1 MSSCVIKRNKEGK
14 ITRVLTPSGE
24 VSTLFDKIA
33 GIAAVSDLDKAAEA
47 YMTAYNDK
55 FRSKFGDWVSN
66 AKIEGLRSSLRFRT
80 SSQLFEEYPTWLSG
94 QTTSTGQHSTQIT
107 STVNTYKK
115 IGDFIS
121 NEGLEGKSVLD
132 ASSGLGVGTQALRD
146 MGMDVDDVEPYPS
159 SKRIPPTYSRYEDI
173 DKKYDYIISNAVLNV
188 IPDDWRSDVLKSMA
202 DKLKVGGKL
211 FINVRDAK
219 GVSAQKQKIELD
231 DPSEILVTDSKGN
244 IRAYQ
249 KGFTRSSLKEYVERE
264 LGGMFEVETANPGNS
279 GMASGM
285 TAVVVTRKRPGDLR
299 FRGVSEVKAGMSE
312 KVSGLAKL
320 GTTVNIVSID
330 DIRSE
335 VSDHDYA
342 DMMSKSKGWYDTDT
356 DTITIVADNIEDEQ
370 DLERTILHEV
380 VAHKGLRDLLG
391 NRFDD
396 TMRKIFDSM
405 DEADQ
410 RSYLDRYGDQVI
422 AAEEFMATLAESN
435 PNSSLWDKIISFV
448 RDALRSM
455 GIDIKMNDTDMRTL
469 LTRSRDRL
477 SEVDKELSKPM
488 NQINNL
494 LAYDSGEPRLF
505 FRSDDGKIHESY
517 ANAIKGSSGGRVEAG
532 FLAGSVEESDV
543 PSGTA
548 DISFGSSSITLN
560 NSESFIPILGISS
573 DSNISTRGGFVN
585 YLIKKGLLS
594 GERTRLGDRYYLT
607 GAGNSD
613 GLKIYNAMD
622 ALSRLR
628 NRFGS
633 QSSEMNVL
641 GSIGFDT
648 EVSND
653 LDLIT
658 TSGEKVT
665 VSRSEIKGMLRQGK
679 FEELN
684 DKYDGFMELALSLM
698 MEDNALYGSN
708 VRGVIENEKAEDLQN
723 RTDITNILSTLGIR
737 VMGMSEY
744 MDKYKMRNGV
754 EPSARA
760 LSDMANGVIALAEGA
775 TVEDL
780 NEEVAHFLIDTYR
793 NQQEIDEVLDSV
805 VGTPLWNQFAGR
817 YYEVYG
823 KEYQGEELDRMVKR
837 EILGKTL
844 AQRFVPGM
852 EQAVED
858 LASSEDAQLSLFGRI
873 IRAIRNFFSTQRS
886 DLNKVL
892 DRIKESALADDPSA
906 FDVLLLKDS
915 DHLMYSLSDVD
926 VANKL
931 IKNGR
936 SLERLYTRLQ
946 RMRSSQSQRIGESI
960 SLLRDIGEKVRQVG
974 GELNKNNNLLSTKS
988 VIATAKAEVEY
999 LVTVASSL
1007 RKSGKGLDYE
1017 TIQVIDNVYGEIV
1030 PLIRNLRGFVN
1041 NQAADYY
1048 GSNKVGMVEDMD
1060 DILRMAETSMS
1071 DINALRS
1078 DRNEDWLDGQL
1089 RMFNIPERYWN
1100 GIKKLINNIHK
1111 DINVM
1116 SRFFGTLEHSG
1127 NAILGML
1134 GQRLAKAHNEA
1145 HTEGISN
1152 INKMTR
1158 MMKERGWGIKDNEDL
1173 IQKINGKNSDYLD
1186 SSRDF
1191 AKYDLLYRTEQA
1203 KAIIDIYDLKNV
1215 MGKTE
1220 KQLIDLLLS
1229 DRGLKV
1235 KTRDDIV
1242 GYDGDKPITKEVYHV
1257 FKPTI
1262 QNFDISDMTFED
1274 QQRYLDA
1281 INRWLDENRE
1291 KPMVQAYYDKIEKVN
1306 KKVEERLG
1314 RRVSQATSD
1323 FMTRIRRSRYVA
1335 MDKFVRNG
1343 KVDWKA
1349 FQSDPIAWRSYL
1361 DILRDRAIA
1370 KSEWYSDGTP
1380 KEEGSEALMMSEEIK
1395 AWDEAWAEEFGN
1407 TNEGR
1412 KASAEFKEI
1421 LRGIERSEGGKAAFE
1436 FLLAG
1441 GHLGFS
1447 KDMWGSEEGDYY
1459 ENLVDKITEQSVSS
1473 SRIEKAEEAMA
1484 TINEINDQL
1493 RPLLIQYRDSTR
1505 YGEYDF
1511 DRLRGSASLRKI
1523 NELYDRLAEAKSVI
1537 NAAASAE
1544 AIEMDM
1550 PDTVESGVTD
1560 SYRNALRDAMAYD
1573 KGMDEIKFAKEHM
1586 SARSRSQVDRMA
1598 AKLSRK
1604 KPSWTTVEVSF
1615 LRRKYGPDFN
1625 NKLANDIA
1633 MGKTDKIL
1641 VEYARTRLYP
1651 YMRKYSP
1658 KGYSDFIRK
1667 INNGIYKVSE
1677 FFDAI
1682 ENGISEKESVSRFGF
1697 DINMIDLT
1705 INNQWLDEAD
1715 AESSF
1720 RNPNY
1725 NPDLGYGYHTPRF
1738 DKYKNEAFF
1747 KKYGI
1752 TNEGEEATIN
1762 KDKWEMRKEL
1772 LNISRKAMED
1782 YDERFRNIYQIP
1794 QISKGGV
1801 ERMVQAGVDPKA
1813 AIGNAVRDIVGERV
1827 DDPIH
1832 GQGQDLGG
1840 IDEND
1845 NKYRMIP
1852 KYYLSKL
1859 ENANDVS
1866 HDFAYSY
1873 SMLSLQATAYKYKRA
1888 ALDDVMGYRNMM
1900 LETQYDGGK
1909 NPEATHAYRM
1919 FQDWV
1924 NASIYDVRINNKR
1937 AEWNIGNYKVDLN
1950 KLALMFTKFVS
1961 KSNLGF
1967 SPFVAATGALTG
1979 QANFLLE
1986 GMVGQY
1992 ISKDSMKYAYG
2003 EARKQLS
2010 TYVSEIGDINR
2021 TNKLY
2026 VVGEAL
2032 GVFNVRNRVRS
2043 AAYNKIW
2050 RTLFR
2055 DLPFKMMEVLNSP
2068 LDPQVIISVMDDT
2081 RLYEGQFWSYSNF
2094 KEMMMKDR
2102 NMSANEAKRDWE
2114 RLRDYSMWNMVD
2126 VKDGK
2131 IVAKNEANKDI
2142 IDRYIPTLSSR
2153 VRSMVQIC
2161 DGALNEQNRV
2171 GASRNAILN
2180 MVLPHRGWFILAVQR
2195 AYKKAGFNFQTNQF
2209 EEGYMRTLWRFAG
2222 DIYNMMSEGRM
2233 REIHDVL
2240 KEYHSLNPYEQ
2251 TNIKR
2256 SLVNMAV
2263 FATMIAIGRALM
2275 GYREDNEDSWFG
2287 QFITYIGFR
2296 TINEIAS
2303 QTSPFMELNAI
2314 DMLQDPLVTAR
2325 KLGDLTDPRNW
2336 DPFATVQTG
2345 VYKGESKLWRQLMK
2359 FSFGKQWYNIK
2370 TARDIKQ
2377 TSDYWLMTNGMTM
2390 GFFLGGRDKDESGE
2404 DANWYFDRGR

>member
-66 AKIEGLRSSLRFRT
+66 AKREGLRSSLRFRT

-299 FRGVSEVKAGMSE
+299 FRDVSEVKAGMSE

-455 GIDIKMNDTDMRTL
+455 GLDIKMNDTDMRTL

-505 FRSDDGKIHESY
+505 FRSDDGKIHDSY
-517 ANAIKGSSGGRVEAG
+517 ANVIKGSSGGRIEAG

-560 NSESFIPILGISS
+560 NSESFIPVLGISS
-573 DSNISTRGGFVN
+573 GSNISTRGGFVN

-594 GERTRLGDRYYLT
+594 GERIRLGDRYYLT

-633 QSSEMNVL
+633 MSSEMNVL

-648 EVSND
+648 EVNND

-684 DKYDGFMELALSLM
+684 NKYDGFMELALSLM

-805 VGTPLWNQFAGR
+805 VDTPLWNQFAGR

-1089 RMFNIPERYWN
+1089 RMFNIPERYWD
-1100 GIKKLINNIHK
+1100 GIKKLVNNIHK

-1145 HTEGISN
+1145 HIEGISN

-1262 QNFDISDMTFED
+1262 QNFDISNMTFED

-1395 AWDEAWAEEFGN
+1395 AWDEAWSEEFGN

-1473 SRIEKAEEAMA
+1473 SRIEKVEEAMA

-1560 SYRNALRDAMAYD
+1560 SYRNALRDAMVYD
-1573 KGMDEIKFAKEHM
+1573 KGMDEIKFAKGHM

-1604 KPSWTTVEVSF
+1604 NPSWTTVEVSF

-1633 MGKTDKIL
+1633 MGKADKIL

-1651 YMRKYSP
+1651 YMRRYSP
-1658 KGYSDFIRK
+1658 KGYSGFVRK
-1667 INNGIYKVSE
+1667 INNGTYKVSE

-1682 ENGISEKESVSRFGF
+1682 ENGISKEESVSRFGF
-1697 DINMIDLT
+1697 DINMIDLS
-1705 INNQWLDEAD
+1705 INNQWLEEAD

-1859 ENANDVS
+1859 ENADDVS

-1873 SMLSLQATAYKYKRA
+1873 SMLSLQATSYKYKRA

-2003 EARKQLS
+2003 EAQKQLS

-2303 QTSPFMELNAI
+2303 QASPFMELNAI

>member
-33 GIAAVSDLDKAAEA
+33 GIAVVSDLDKAAEA

-66 AKIEGLRSSLRFRT
+66 AKREGLRSSLRFRT

-299 FRGVSEVKAGMSE
+299 FRDVSEVKAGMSE

-455 GIDIKMNDTDMRTL
+455 GLDIKMNDTDMRTL

-505 FRSDDGKIHESY
+505 FRSDDGKIHDSY
-517 ANAIKGSSGGRVEAG
+517 ANVIKGSSGGRIEAG

-560 NSESFIPILGISS
+560 NSESFIPVLGISS
-573 DSNISTRGGFVN
+573 GSNISTRGGFVN

-594 GERTRLGDRYYLT
+594 GERIRLGDRYYLT

-633 QSSEMNVL
+633 MSSEMNVL

-648 EVSND
+648 EVNND

-684 DKYDGFMELALSLM
+684 NKYDGFMELALSLM

-805 VGTPLWNQFAGR
+805 VDTPLWNQFAGR

-1078 DRNEDWLDGQL
+1078 DRNEDWLNGQL

-1145 HTEGISN
+1145 HIEGISN

-1191 AKYDLLYRTEQA
+1191 AKYDFLYRTEQA

-1215 MGKTE
+1215 TGKTE

-1242 GYDGDKPITKEVYHV
+1242 GYDGDKPITKEVYHI

-1335 MDKFVRNG
+1335 MGKFVRNG

-1473 SRIEKAEEAMA
+1473 SRIEKVEEAMA

-1604 KPSWTTVEVSF
+1604 NPSWTTVEVSF

-1633 MGKTDKIL
+1633 MGKADKIL

-1667 INNGIYKVSE
+1667 INNGTYKVSE

-1801 ERMVQAGVDPKA
+1801 ERMVQAGIDPKA

-1832 GQGQDLGG
+1832 GQGQGLGG

-1852 KYYLSKL
+1852 KYYLNKL
-1859 ENANDVS
+1859 ENADDVS

-1873 SMLSLQATAYKYKRA
+1873 SMLSLQATSYKYKRA

-1937 AEWNIGNYKVDLN
+1937 IEWNVGSYKVDLN

-2003 EARKQLS
+2003 EAQKQLS

-2314 DMLQDPLVTAR
+2314 DMLQDPLVTAW

-2377 TSDYWLMTNGMTM
+2377 TSDYWLMINGMTM
-2390 GFFLGGRDKDESGE
+2390 GFFLGGRNKDESGE

>member
-66 AKIEGLRSSLRFRT
+66 AKREGLRSSLRFRT

-299 FRGVSEVKAGMSE
+299 FRDVSEVKAGMSE

-455 GIDIKMNDTDMRTL
+455 GLDIKMNDTDMRTL

-505 FRSDDGKIHESY
+505 FRSDDGKIHDSY
-517 ANAIKGSSGGRVEAG
+517 ANVIKGSSGGRIEAG

-560 NSESFIPILGISS
+560 NSESFIPVLGISS
-573 DSNISTRGGFVN
+573 GSNISTRGGFVN

-594 GERTRLGDRYYLT
+594 GERIRLGDRYYLT

-633 QSSEMNVL
+633 MSSEMNVL

-648 EVSND
+648 EVNND

-684 DKYDGFMELALSLM
+684 NKYDGFMELALSLM

-805 VGTPLWNQFAGR
+805 VDTPLWNQFAGR

-1089 RMFNIPERYWN
+1089 RMFNIPERYWD
-1100 GIKKLINNIHK
+1100 GIKKLVNNIHK

-1145 HTEGISN
+1145 HIEGISN

-1262 QNFDISDMTFED
+1262 QNFDISNMTFED

-1473 SRIEKAEEAMA
+1473 SRIEKVEEAMA

-1560 SYRNALRDAMAYD
+1560 SYRNALRDAMVYD
-1573 KGMDEIKFAKEHM
+1573 KGMDEIKFAKGHM

-1604 KPSWTTVEVSF
+1604 NPSWTTVEVSF

-1633 MGKTDKIL
+1633 MGKADKIL

-1658 KGYSDFIRK
+1658 KGYSGFVRK
-1667 INNGIYKVSE
+1667 INNGTYKVSE
-1677 FFDAI
+1677 FFDAM
-1682 ENGISEKESVSRFGF
+1682 ENGISKEESVSRFGF
-1697 DINMIDLT
+1697 DINMIDLS
-1705 INNQWLDEAD
+1705 INNQWLEEAD

-1859 ENANDVS
+1859 ENADDVS

-1873 SMLSLQATAYKYKRA
+1873 SMLSLQATSYKYKRA

-2003 EARKQLS
+2003 EAQKQLS

-2303 QTSPFMELNAI
+2303 QASPFMELNAI

>member
-66 AKIEGLRSSLRFRT
+66 AKREGLRSSLRFRT

-299 FRGVSEVKAGMSE
+299 FRDVSEVKAGMSE

-455 GIDIKMNDTDMRTL
+455 GLDIKMNDTDMRTL

-505 FRSDDGKIHESY
+505 FRSDDGKIHDSY
-517 ANAIKGSSGGRVEAG
+517 ANVIKGSSGGRIEAG

-560 NSESFIPILGISS
+560 NSESFIPVLGISS
-573 DSNISTRGGFVN
+573 GSNISTRGGFVN

-594 GERTRLGDRYYLT
+594 GERIRLGDRYYLT

-633 QSSEMNVL
+633 MSSEMNVL

-648 EVSND
+648 EVNND

-684 DKYDGFMELALSLM
+684 NKYDGFMELALSLM

-805 VGTPLWNQFAGR
+805 VDTPLWNQFAGR

-1089 RMFNIPERYWN
+1089 RMFNIPERYWD
-1100 GIKKLINNIHK
+1100 GIKKLVNNIHK

-1145 HTEGISN
+1145 HIEGISN

-1262 QNFDISDMTFED
+1262 QNFDISNMTFED

-1395 AWDEAWAEEFGN
+1395 AWDEAWSEEFGN

-1473 SRIEKAEEAMA
+1473 SRIEKVEEAMA

-1560 SYRNALRDAMAYD
+1560 SYRNALRDAMVYD
-1573 KGMDEIKFAKEHM
+1573 KGMDEIKFAKGHM

-1604 KPSWTTVEVSF
+1604 NPSWTTVEVSF

-1633 MGKTDKIL
+1633 MGKADKIL

-1651 YMRKYSP
+1651 YMRRYSP
-1658 KGYSDFIRK
+1658 KGYSGFVRK
-1667 INNGIYKVSE
+1667 INNGTYKVSE

-1682 ENGISEKESVSRFGF
+1682 ENGISKEESVSRFGF
-1697 DINMIDLT
+1697 DINMIDLS
-1705 INNQWLDEAD
+1705 INNQWLEEAD

-1813 AIGNAVRDIVGERV
+1813 AIGNAVRDIVDERV

-1859 ENANDVS
+1859 ENADDVS

-1873 SMLSLQATAYKYKRA
+1873 SMLSLQATSYKYKRA

-2003 EARKQLS
+2003 EAQKQLS

-2256 SLVNMAV
+2256 SLVNRAV

-2377 TSDYWLMTNGMTM
+2377 TSNYWLMTNGMTM
-2390 GFFLGGRDKDESGE
+2390 GFFLGGRNKDESGG
-2404 DANWYFDRGR
+2404 GR

>member
-66 AKIEGLRSSLRFRT
+66 AKREGLRSSLRFRT

-299 FRGVSEVKAGMSE
+299 FRDVSEVKAGMSE

-455 GIDIKMNDTDMRTL
+455 GLDIKMNDTDMRTL

-505 FRSDDGKIHESY
+505 FRSDDGKIHDSY
-517 ANAIKGSSGGRVEAG
+517 ANVIKGSSGGRIEAG

-560 NSESFIPILGISS
+560 NSESFIPVLGISS
-573 DSNISTRGGFVN
+573 GSNISTRGGFVN

-594 GERTRLGDRYYLT
+594 GERIRLGDRYYLT

-633 QSSEMNVL
+633 MSSEMNVL

-648 EVSND
+648 EVNND

-684 DKYDGFMELALSLM
+684 NKYDGFMELALSLM

-805 VGTPLWNQFAGR
+805 VDTPLWNQFAGR

-1007 RKSGKGLDYE
+1007 RKSDKGLDYE

-1048 GSNKVGMVEDMD
+1048 GNNKVGMVEDMD

-1100 GIKKLINNIHK
+1100 GIKKLIDNIHK

-1134 GQRLAKAHNEA
+1134 GQRLAKAYNDA
-1145 HTEGISN
+1145 HVEGVAN
-1152 INKMTR
+1152 INKMTK

-1242 GYDGDKPITKEVYHV
+1242 GYDGDKPITKEIYHV

-1473 SRIEKAEEAMA
+1473 SRIE
-1484 TINEINDQL
+1484 
-1493 RPLLIQYRDSTR
+1493 
-1505 YGEYDF
+1505 G
-1511 DRLRGSASLRKI
+1511 RGG
-1523 NELYDRLAEAKSVI
+1523 D
-1537 NAAASAE
+1537 
-1544 AIEMDM
+1544 
-1550 PDTVESGVTD
+1550 G
-1560 SYRNALRDAMAYD
+1560 
-1573 KGMDEIKFAKEHM
+1573 
-1586 SARSRSQVDRMA
+1586 
-1598 AKLSRK
+1598 
-1604 KPSWTTVEVSF
+1604 
-1615 LRRKYGPDFN
+1615 
-1625 NKLANDIA
+1625 
-1633 MGKTDKIL
+1633 
-1641 VEYARTRLYP
+1641 
-1651 YMRKYSP
+1651 
-1658 KGYSDFIRK
+1658 
-1667 INNGIYKVSE
+1667 
-1677 FFDAI
+1677 
-1682 ENGISEKESVSRFGF
+1682 
-1697 DINMIDLT
+1697 
-1705 INNQWLDEAD
+1705 
-1715 AESSF
+1715 
-1720 RNPNY
+1720 
-1725 NPDLGYGYHTPRF
+1725 
-1738 DKYKNEAFF
+1738 
-1747 KKYGI
+1747 
-1752 TNEGEEATIN
+1752 
-1762 KDKWEMRKEL
+1762 
-1772 LNISRKAMED
+1772 
-1782 YDERFRNIYQIP
+1782 
-1794 QISKGGV
+1794 
-1801 ERMVQAGVDPKA
+1801 
-1813 AIGNAVRDIVGERV
+1813 
-1827 DDPIH
+1827 
-1832 GQGQDLGG
+1832 
-1840 IDEND
+1840 D
-1845 NKYRMIP
+1845 NK
-1852 KYYLSKL
+1852 
-1859 ENANDVS
+1859 
-1866 HDFAYSY
+1866 
-1873 SMLSLQATAYKYKRA
+1873 
-1888 ALDDVMGYRNMM
+1888 
-1900 LETQYDGGK
+1900 
-1909 NPEATHAYRM
+1909 
-1919 FQDWV
+1919 
-1924 NASIYDVRINNKR
+1924 
-1937 AEWNIGNYKVDLN
+1937 
-1950 KLALMFTKFVS
+1950 
-1961 KSNLGF
+1961 
-1967 SPFVAATGALTG
+1967 
-1979 QANFLLE
+1979 
-1986 GMVGQY
+1986 
-1992 ISKDSMKYAYG
+1992 
-2003 EARKQLS
+2003 
-2010 TYVSEIGDINR
+2010 
-2021 TNKLY
+2021 
-2026 VVGEAL
+2026 
-2032 GVFNVRNRVRS
+2032 
-2043 AAYNKIW
+2043 
-2050 RTLFR
+2050 R
-2055 DLPFKMMEVLNSP
+2055 D
-2068 LDPQVIISVMDDT
+2068 Q
-2081 RLYEGQFWSYSNF
+2081 
-2094 KEMMMKDR
+2094 
-2102 NMSANEAKRDWE
+2102 
-2114 RLRDYSMWNMVD
+2114 
-2126 VKDGK
+2126 
-2131 IVAKNEANKDI
+2131 
-2142 IDRYIPTLSSR
+2142 
-2153 VRSMVQIC
+2153 
-2161 DGALNEQNRV
+2161 
-2171 GASRNAILN
+2171 
-2180 MVLPHRGWFILAVQR
+2180 
-2195 AYKKAGFNFQTNQF
+2195 
-2209 EEGYMRTLWRFAG
+2209 
-2222 DIYNMMSEGRM
+2222 
-2233 REIHDVL
+2233 
-2240 KEYHSLNPYEQ
+2240 
-2251 TNIKR
+2251 
-2256 SLVNMAV
+2256 
-2263 FATMIAIGRALM
+2263 
-2275 GYREDNEDSWFG
+2275 
-2287 QFITYIGFR
+2287 
-2296 TINEIAS
+2296 
-2303 QTSPFMELNAI
+2303 
-2314 DMLQDPLVTAR
+2314 
-2325 KLGDLTDPRNW
+2325 
-2336 DPFATVQTG
+2336 
-2345 VYKGESKLWRQLMK
+2345 
-2359 FSFGKQWYNIK
+2359 
-2370 TARDIKQ
+2370 
-2377 TSDYWLMTNGMTM
+2377 
-2390 GFFLGGRDKDESGE
+2390 
-2404 DANWYFDRGR
+2404 

>member
-1 MSSCVIKRNKEGK
+1 MSSCVIKRNSKGK

-47 YMTAYNDK
+47 YMATYNDK
-55 FRSKFGDWVSN
+55 FRSRFGDWVSN
-66 AKIEGLRSSLRFRT
+66 AKKEGLRSSLRFRT

-299 FRGVSEVKAGMSE
+299 FRDVSEVKAGMSE

-455 GIDIKMNDTDMRTL
+455 GLDIKMNDTDMRTL

-505 FRSDDGKIHESY
+505 FRSDDGKIHDSY
-517 ANAIKGSSGGRVEAG
+517 ANVIKGSSGGRIEAG
-532 FLAGSVEESDV
+532 FLAGSVEESYV

-560 NSESFIPILGISS
+560 NSDSFIPVLGISS
-573 DSNISTRGGFVN
+573 NSDISTRGGFVN

-594 GERTRLGDRYYLT
+594 GERIRLGDRYYLT

-633 QSSEMNVL
+633 MSSEMNVL

-648 EVSND
+648 EVNND

-684 DKYDGFMELALSLM
+684 NKYDGFMELALSLM

-744 MDKYKMRNGV
+744 MDKYKIRNGV
-754 EPSARA
+754 DPSARA

-780 NEEVAHFLIDTYR
+780 NEEVAHFLVDTYR

-805 VGTPLWNQFAGR
+805 VGTSLWNQFAGR

-858 LASSEDAQLSLFGRI
+858 LASSEDAQLSLFGRMV
-873 IRAIRNFFSTQRS
+873 RAIRNFFSSQRS

-906 FDVLLLKDS
+906 FDVLLLKDNG
-915 DHLMYSLSDVD
+915 HLMYSLSDVD

-931 IKNGR
+931 IRNGR
-936 SLERLYTRLQ
+936 SLERLYARLQ

-960 SLLRDIGEKVRQVG
+960 TLLRDIGEKVRQVG

-1007 RKSGKGLDYE
+1007 RKSDKGLDYE

-1048 GSNKVGMVEDMD
+1048 SNDKVGMVEDMD

-1089 RMFNIPERYWN
+1089 RMFNIPERFWD

-1116 SRFFGTLEHSG
+1116 SRVFGTLEHSG

-1134 GQRLAKAHNEA
+1134 GQRLVKAYSDA
-1145 HTEGISN
+1145 HVEGVAN
-1152 INKMTR
+1152 INKMTK

-1229 DRGLKV
+1229 NRGLKV

-1242 GYDGDKPITKEVYHV
+1242 GYDGDKPITKAVYHV

-1274 QQRYLDA
+1274 QQRYLDT

-1473 SRIEKAEEAMA
+1473 SRIEKVEEAMA

-1511 DRLRGSASLRKI
+1511 DRLRGSSSLRKI

-1544 AIEMDM
+1544 DIEMNM

-1573 KGMDEIKFAKEHM
+1573 KGMDELKFAKEHM

-1598 AKLSRK
+1598 AKLSQK
-1604 KPSWTTVEVSF
+1604 NPSWTSMETTF
-1615 LRRKYGPDFN
+1615 LRKKYGPDFSD
-1625 NKLANDIA
+1625 KLANDIA
-1633 MGKTDKIL
+1633 MGKANSIL
-1641 VEYARTRLYP
+1641 IEYARTRLYP

-1658 KGYSDFIRK
+1658 KGYSDFVRK
-1667 INNGIYKVSE
+1667 INNGTYKVSD
-1677 FFDAI
+1677 FFDAM
-1682 ENGISEKESVSRFGF
+1682 ESGISKEESVSRFGF
-1697 DINMIDLT
+1697 DINMIDLS

-1715 AESSF
+1715 FESSF

-1752 TNEGEEATIN
+1752 TKEGEEATIN

-1840 IDEND
+1840 LDEND

-1859 ENANDVS
+1859 ENADDVS

-1873 SMLSLQATAYKYKRA
+1873 SMLSLQAASYKYKRA

-1937 AEWNIGNYKVDLN
+1937 TEWNIGNYKVDPN

-2003 EARKQLS
+2003 EAQKQLS

-2102 NMSANEAKRDWE
+2102 NMSANEAKRNWE
-2114 RLRDYSMWNMVD
+2114 RLRDYSIWNLVN

-2180 MVLPHRGWFILAVQR
+2180 MVLPHRGWFILAIQR

-2209 EEGYMRTLWRFAG
+2209 EEGHMRTLWRFAG

-2233 REIHDVL
+2233 KEIHDVL

-2256 SLVNMAV
+2256 SLINMAV

-2345 VYKGESKLWRQLMK
+2345 VYKGESKLWRLLMK
-2359 FSFGKQWYNIK
+2359 LSFGKQWYNIK
-2370 TARDIKQ
+2370 TARDIEQ

-2404 DANWYFDRGR
+2404 DANWDFDRGR

>member
-66 AKIEGLRSSLRFRT
+66 AKREGLRSSLRFRT

-299 FRGVSEVKAGMSE
+299 FRDVSEVKAGMSE

-455 GIDIKMNDTDMRTL
+455 GLDIKMNDTDMRTL

-505 FRSDDGKIHESY
+505 FRSDDGKIHDSY
-517 ANAIKGSSGGRVEAG
+517 ANAIKGSSGGRIEAG

-560 NSESFIPILGISS
+560 NSDSFIPVLGISS

-594 GERTRLGDRYYLT
+594 GERIRLGDRYYLT

-684 DKYDGFMELALSLM
+684 NKYDGFMELALSLM

-1007 RKSGKGLDYE
+1007 RKSDKGLDYE

-1048 GSNKVGMVEDMD
+1048 GNNKVGMVEDMD

-1089 RMFNIPERYWN
+1089 RMFNIHERYWD
-1100 GIKKLINNIHK
+1100 GIKKLINDIHK

-1134 GQRLAKAHNEA
+1134 GQRLAKAYNDA
-1145 HTEGISN
+1145 HVEGVAN
-1152 INKMTR
+1152 INKMTK

-1203 KAIIDIYDLKNV
+1203 KAIIDIYDLKKV
-1215 MGKTE
+1215 TGKTE
-1220 KQLIDLLLS
+1220 KQLIDTLLS
-1229 DRGLKV
+1229 DKGLKV

-1242 GYDGDKPITKEVYHV
+1242 GYDGDKPITKEVNHI
-1257 FKPTI
+1257 FKPSI
-1262 QNFDISDMTFED
+1262 QNFDISAMTFED

-1291 KPMVQAYYDKIEKVN
+1291 KPMVQAYYDKIENVN

-1323 FMTRIRRSRYVA
+1323 FMSRIRRSRYVA
-1335 MDKFVRNG
+1335 MDKFVKDG
-1343 KVDWKA
+1343 KVDWSA

-1473 SRIEKAEEAMA
+1473 SRIEKVEEAMA

-1560 SYRNALRDAMAYD
+1560 SYHNALRDAMAYD
-1573 KGMDEIKFAKEHM
+1573 KGMDEIKFAMEHM
-1586 SARSRSQVDRMA
+1586 SALSRSQVDRMA

-1604 KPSWTTVEVSF
+1604 NPSWTSMETTF
-1615 LRRKYGPDFN
+1615 LRKKYGPDFN

-1633 MGKTDKIL
+1633 MGKANSIL
-1641 VEYARTRLYP
+1641 IEYARTRLYP
-1651 YMRKYSP
+1651 YMRRYSP
-1658 KGYSDFIRK
+1658 KGYSDFVRK
-1667 INNGIYKVSE
+1667 INNGTYKVSE

-1682 ENGISEKESVSRFGF
+1682 ENGISKEESVSRFGF
-1697 DINMIDLT
+1697 DINMIDLS

-1715 AESSF
+1715 FESSF

-1752 TNEGEEATIN
+1752 TKEGEEATIN

-1840 IDEND
+1840 LDEND

-1859 ENANDVS
+1859 ENADDVS

-1873 SMLSLQATAYKYKRA
+1873 SMLSLQAASYKYKRA

-1937 AEWNIGNYKVDLN
+1937 TEWNIGNYKVDLN

-2003 EARKQLS
+2003 EAQKQLS

-2032 GVFNVRNRVRS
+2032 GVFDVRNRVRS

-2102 NMSANEAKRDWE
+2102 NMSANEAKRNWE
-2114 RLRDYSMWNMVD
+2114 RLRDYSIWNLVN

-2161 DGALNEQNRV
+2161 NGALNEQNRV

-2233 REIHDVL
+2233 KEIHDVL

-2256 SLVNMAV
+2256 SLINMAV

-2345 VYKGESKLWRQLMK
+2345 VYKDESKLWRQLMK

-2390 GFFLGGRDKDESGE
+2390 GFFLGGRNKDESGE

>member
-1 MSSCVIKRNKEGK
+1 MSSCVIKRNSKGK

-47 YMTAYNDK
+47 YMATYNDK
-55 FRSKFGDWVSN
+55 FRSRFGDWVSN
-66 AKIEGLRSSLRFRT
+66 AKKEGLRSSLRFRT

-299 FRGVSEVKAGMSE
+299 FRDVSEVKAGMSE

-455 GIDIKMNDTDMRTL
+455 GLDIKMNDTDMRTL

-505 FRSDDGKIHESY
+505 FRSDDGKIHDSY
-517 ANAIKGSSGGRVEAG
+517 ANVIKGSSGGRIEAG
-532 FLAGSVEESDV
+532 FLAGSVEESYV

-560 NSESFIPILGISS
+560 NSDSFIPVLGISS
-573 DSNISTRGGFVN
+573 NSDISTRGGFVN

-594 GERTRLGDRYYLT
+594 GERIRLGDRYYLT

-633 QSSEMNVL
+633 MSSEMNVL

-648 EVSND
+648 EVNND

-684 DKYDGFMELALSLM
+684 NKYDGFMELALSLM

-744 MDKYKMRNGV
+744 MDKYKIRNGV
-754 EPSARA
+754 DPSARA

-780 NEEVAHFLIDTYR
+780 NEEVAHFLVDTYR

-805 VGTPLWNQFAGR
+805 VGTSLWNQFAGR

-858 LASSEDAQLSLFGRI
+858 LASSEDAQLSLFGRMV
-873 IRAIRNFFSTQRS
+873 RAIRNFFSSQRS

-906 FDVLLLKDS
+906 FDVLLLKDNG
-915 DHLMYSLSDVD
+915 HLMYSLSDVD

-931 IKNGR
+931 IRNGR
-936 SLERLYTRLQ
+936 SLERLYARLQ

-960 SLLRDIGEKVRQVG
+960 TLLRDIGEKVRQVG

-1007 RKSGKGLDYE
+1007 RKSDKGLDYE

-1048 GSNKVGMVEDMD
+1048 SNDKVGMVEDMD

-1089 RMFNIPERYWN
+1089 RMFNIPERFWD

-1134 GQRLAKAHNEA
+1134 GQRLAKAYSDA
-1145 HTEGISN
+1145 HVEGVAN
-1152 INKMTR
+1152 INKMTK

-1242 GYDGDKPITKEVYHV
+1242 GYDGDKPITKAVYHV

-1274 QQRYLDA
+1274 QQRYLDT

-1473 SRIEKAEEAMA
+1473 SRIEKVEEAMA

-1511 DRLRGSASLRKI
+1511 DRLRGSSSLRKI

-1544 AIEMDM
+1544 DIEMNM

-1573 KGMDEIKFAKEHM
+1573 KGMDELKFAKEHM

-1598 AKLSRK
+1598 AKLSQK
-1604 KPSWTTVEVSF
+1604 NPSWTSMETTF
-1615 LRRKYGPDFN
+1615 LRKKYGPDFSD
-1625 NKLANDIA
+1625 KLANDIA
-1633 MGKTDKIL
+1633 MGKANSIL
-1641 VEYARTRLYP
+1641 IEYARTRLYP

-1658 KGYSDFIRK
+1658 KGYSDFVRK
-1667 INNGIYKVSE
+1667 INNGTYKVSD
-1677 FFDAI
+1677 FFDAM
-1682 ENGISEKESVSRFGF
+1682 ESGISKEESVSRFGF
-1697 DINMIDLT
+1697 DINMIDLS

-1715 AESSF
+1715 FESSF

-1752 TNEGEEATIN
+1752 TKEGEEATIN

-1840 IDEND
+1840 LDEND

-1859 ENANDVS
+1859 ENADDVS

-1873 SMLSLQATAYKYKRA
+1873 SMLSLQAASYKYKRA

-1937 AEWNIGNYKVDLN
+1937 TEWNIGNYKVDLN

-2003 EARKQLS
+2003 EAQKQLS

-2102 NMSANEAKRDWE
+2102 NMSANEAKRNWE
-2114 RLRDYSMWNMVD
+2114 RLRDYSIWNLVN

-2180 MVLPHRGWFILAVQR
+2180 MVLPHRGWFILAIQR

-2233 REIHDVL
+2233 KEIHDVL

-2256 SLVNMAV
+2256 SLINMAV

-2345 VYKGESKLWRQLMK
+2345 VYKGESKLWRLLMK

-2377 TSDYWLMTNGMTM
+2377 TSDYRLMTNGMTM

>member
-66 AKIEGLRSSLRFRT
+66 AKREGLRSSLRFRT

-299 FRGVSEVKAGMSE
+299 FRDVSEVKAGMSE

-455 GIDIKMNDTDMRTL
+455 GLDIKMNDTDMRTL

-560 NSESFIPILGISS
+560 NSESFIPVLGISS
-573 DSNISTRGGFVN
+573 NSDVSTRGGFVN
-585 YLIKKGLLS
+585 YLIKKGMLS
-594 GERTRLGDRYYLT
+594 GERIRLGDRYYLT

-622 ALSRLR
+622 AFSSLK

-684 DKYDGFMELALSLM
+684 NKYDGFMELALSLM

-754 EPSARA
+754 DPSARA

-780 NEEVAHFLIDTYR
+780 NEEVAHFLVDTYR

-805 VGTPLWNQFAGR
+805 VGTSLWNQFAGR

-844 AQRFVPGM
+844 AHRFVPGM

-858 LASSEDAQLSLFGRI
+858 LTSSEDVQLSLFGRMV
-873 IRAIRNFFSTQRS
+873 RAIRNFFSSQRS

-1007 RKSGKGLDYE
+1007 RKSDKGLDYE

-1048 GSNKVGMVEDMD
+1048 GNNKVGMVEDMD

-1100 GIKKLINNIHK
+1100 GIKKLIDNIHK

-1134 GQRLAKAHNEA
+1134 GQRLAKAYNDA
-1145 HTEGISN
+1145 HVEGVAN
-1152 INKMTR
+1152 INKMTK

-1242 GYDGDKPITKEVYHV
+1242 GYDGDKPITKEVYHI

-1291 KPMVQAYYDKIEKVN
+1291 KPMVQAYYDKIENVN

-1323 FMTRIRRSRYVA
+1323 FMSRIRRSRYVA
-1335 MDKFVRNG
+1335 MDKFVKDG
-1343 KVDWKA
+1343 KVDWSA

-1395 AWDEAWAEEFGN
+1395 AWDEAWTEEFGN

-1473 SRIEKAEEAMA
+1473 SRIEKVEEAMA

-1511 DRLRGSASLRKI
+1511 DRLRGSSSLRKI

-1544 AIEMDM
+1544 DIEMDM

-1604 KPSWTTVEVSF
+1604 NPSWTTVEVAF
-1615 LRRKYGPDFN
+1615 FRKKYGLDFGD
-1625 NKLANDIA
+1625 KLANDIA
-1633 MGKTDKIL
+1633 MGKANSIL
-1641 VEYARTRLYP
+1641 IEYARTRLYP

-1658 KGYSDFIRK
+1658 KGYSDFVRK
-1667 INNGIYKVSE
+1667 INNGTYKVSE
-1677 FFDAI
+1677 FFDAM
-1682 ENGISEKESVSRFGF
+1682 ENGISKEESVSRFGF
-1697 DINMIDLT
+1697 DINMIDLS
-1705 INNQWLDEAD
+1705 INNQWLEEAD

-1832 GQGQDLGG
+1832 GQGQDLGEL
-1840 IDEND
+1840 DEND

-1859 ENANDVS
+1859 ENADDVS

-1873 SMLSLQATAYKYKRA
+1873 SMLSLQAAAYKHKRA

-1937 AEWNIGNYKVDLN
+1937 IEWNVGSYKVDLN

-2003 EARKQLS
+2003 EAQKQLS

-2142 IDRYIPTLSSR
+2142 VDRYIPTLSSR

-2390 GFFLGGRDKDESGE
+2390 GFFLGGRNKDESGE

>member
-66 AKIEGLRSSLRFRT
+66 AKREGLRSSLRFRT

-299 FRGVSEVKAGMSE
+299 FRDVSEVKAGMSE

-455 GIDIKMNDTDMRTL
+455 GLDIKMNDTDMRTL

-505 FRSDDGKIHESY
+505 FRSDDGKIHDSY
-517 ANAIKGSSGGRVEAG
+517 ANVIKGSSGGRIEAG

-560 NSESFIPILGISS
+560 NSESFIPVLGISS
-573 DSNISTRGGFVN
+573 GSNISTRGGFVN

-594 GERTRLGDRYYLT
+594 GERIRLGDRYYLT

-633 QSSEMNVL
+633 MSSEMNVL

-648 EVSND
+648 EVNND

-684 DKYDGFMELALSLM
+684 NKYDGFMELALSLM

-805 VGTPLWNQFAGR
+805 VDTPLWNQFAGR

-1089 RMFNIPERYWN
+1089 RMFNIPERYWD
-1100 GIKKLINNIHK
+1100 GIKKLVNNIHK

-1145 HTEGISN
+1145 HIEGISN

-1220 KQLIDLLLS
+1220 KQLIDLILS

-1262 QNFDISDMTFED
+1262 QNFDISNMTFED

-1395 AWDEAWAEEFGN
+1395 AWDEAWSEEFGN

-1473 SRIEKAEEAMA
+1473 SRIEKVEEAMA

-1560 SYRNALRDAMAYD
+1560 SYRNALRDAMVYD
-1573 KGMDEIKFAKEHM
+1573 KGMDEIKFAKGHM

-1604 KPSWTTVEVSF
+1604 NPSWTTVEVSF

-1633 MGKTDKIL
+1633 MGKADKIL

-1651 YMRKYSP
+1651 YMRRYSP
-1658 KGYSDFIRK
+1658 KGYSGFVRK
-1667 INNGIYKVSE
+1667 INNGTYKVSE

-1682 ENGISEKESVSRFGF
+1682 ENGISKEESVSRFGF
-1697 DINMIDLT
+1697 DINMIDLS
-1705 INNQWLDEAD
+1705 INNQWLEEAD

-1832 GQGQDLGG
+1832 GQGQDLGEL
-1840 IDEND
+1840 DEND

-1859 ENANDVS
+1859 ENADDVS

-1873 SMLSLQATAYKYKRA
+1873 SMLSLQAAAYKHKRA

-1937 AEWNIGNYKVDLN
+1937 IEWNVGSYKVDLN

-2003 EARKQLS
+2003 EAQKQLS

>member
-66 AKIEGLRSSLRFRT
+66 AKREGLRSSLRFRT

-299 FRGVSEVKAGMSE
+299 FRDVSEVKAGMSE

-455 GIDIKMNDTDMRTL
+455 GLDIKMNDTDMRTL

-505 FRSDDGKIHESY
+505 FRSDDGKIHDSY
-517 ANAIKGSSGGRVEAG
+517 ANVIKGSSGGRIEAG

-560 NSESFIPILGISS
+560 NSESFIPVLGISS
-573 DSNISTRGGFVN
+573 GSNISTRGGFVN

-594 GERTRLGDRYYLT
+594 GERIRLGDRYYLT

-633 QSSEMNVL
+633 MSSEMNVL

-648 EVSND
+648 EVNND

-684 DKYDGFMELALSLM
+684 NKYDGFMELALSLM

-805 VGTPLWNQFAGR
+805 VDTPLWNQFAGR

-1089 RMFNIPERYWN
+1089 RMFNIPERYWD
-1100 GIKKLINNIHK
+1100 GIKKLVNNIHK

-1145 HTEGISN
+1145 HIEGISN

-1262 QNFDISDMTFED
+1262 QNFDISNMTFED

-1473 SRIEKAEEAMA
+1473 SRIEKVEEAMA

-1560 SYRNALRDAMAYD
+1560 SYRNALRDAMVYD
-1573 KGMDEIKFAKEHM
+1573 KGMDEIKFAKGHM

-1604 KPSWTTVEVSF
+1604 NPSWTTVEVSF

-1633 MGKTDKIL
+1633 MGKADKIL

-1651 YMRKYSP
+1651 YMRRYSP
-1658 KGYSDFIRK
+1658 KGYSGFVRK
-1667 INNGIYKVSE
+1667 INNGTYKVSE

-1682 ENGISEKESVSRFGF
+1682 ENGISKEESVSRFGF
-1697 DINMIDLT
+1697 DINMIDLS
-1705 INNQWLDEAD
+1705 INNQWLEEAD

-1859 ENANDVS
+1859 ENADDVS

-1873 SMLSLQATAYKYKRA
+1873 SMLSLQATSYKYKRA

-2003 EARKQLS
+2003 EAQKQLS

-2303 QTSPFMELNAI
+2303 QASPFMELNAI

>member
-66 AKIEGLRSSLRFRT
+66 AKREGLRSSLRFRT

-505 FRSDDGKIHESY
+505 FRSDDGKIHDSY
-517 ANAIKGSSGGRVEAG
+517 ANVIKGSSGGRIEAG

-560 NSESFIPILGISS
+560 NSESFIPVLGISS
-573 DSNISTRGGFVN
+573 GSNISTRGGFVN

-594 GERTRLGDRYYLT
+594 GERIRLGDRYYLT

-633 QSSEMNVL
+633 MSSEMNVL

-648 EVSND
+648 EVNND

-684 DKYDGFMELALSLM
+684 NKYDGFMELALSLM

-805 VGTPLWNQFAGR
+805 VDTPLWNQFAGR

-988 VIATAKAEVEY
+988 VIATAEAEVEY

-1145 HTEGISN
+1145 HIEGISN

-1215 MGKTE
+1215 TGKTE

-1229 DRGLKV
+1229 DRGLNV

-1242 GYDGDKPITKEVYHV
+1242 GYDGDKPITKEVYHI

-1274 QQRYLDA
+1274 QQRYLDT
-1281 INRWLDENRE
+1281 INKWLDENRE

-1380 KEEGSEALMMSEEIK
+1380 KETGSEALMMSEEIK
-1395 AWDEAWAEEFGN
+1395 AWDEAWTEEFGN

-1473 SRIEKAEEAMA
+1473 SRIEKVEEAMA

-1511 DRLRGSASLRKI
+1511 DRLRGSSSLRKI

-1544 AIEMDM
+1544 DIEMDM

-1604 KPSWTTVEVSF
+1604 NPSWTTVEVAF
-1615 LRRKYGPDFN
+1615 FRKKYGPDFGD
-1625 NKLANDIA
+1625 KLANDIA
-1633 MGKTDKIL
+1633 MGKANSIL
-1641 VEYARTRLYP
+1641 IEYARTRLHP

-1658 KGYSDFIRK
+1658 KGYSDFVRK
-1667 INNGIYKVSE
+1667 INNGTYKVSE
-1677 FFDAI
+1677 FFDAM
-1682 ENGISEKESVSRFGF
+1682 ENGISKEESVSRFGF
-1697 DINMIDLT
+1697 DINMIDLS
-1705 INNQWLDEAD
+1705 INNQWLEEAD

-1832 GQGQDLGG
+1832 GQGQDLGEL
-1840 IDEND
+1840 DEND

-1859 ENANDVS
+1859 ENADDVS

-1873 SMLSLQATAYKYKRA
+1873 SMLSLQAAAYKHKRA

-1937 AEWNIGNYKVDLN
+1937 IEWNVGSYKVDLN

-2003 EARKQLS
+2003 EAQKQLS

-2032 GVFNVRNRVRS
+2032 GVFNVRDRVRS

>member
-1 MSSCVIKRNKEGK
+1 MSSCVIKRNSKGK

-33 GIAAVSDLDKAAEA
+33 GMAAVSDLDKAAEA
-47 YMTAYNDK
+47 YMTTYNDK

-66 AKIEGLRSSLRFRT
+66 AKRDGLRSSLRFRT

-146 MGMDVDDVEPYPS
+146 IGMDVDDVEPYPS

-219 GVSAQKQKIELD
+219 GVSSQKQKIELD

-264 LGGMFEVETANPGNS
+264 LGDMFEVETANPNNS

-285 TAVVVTRKRPGDLR
+285 TAVVVTRKKLGDLR
-299 FRGVSEVKAGMSE
+299 FRNVSEGKAGM
-312 KVSGLAKL
+312 LAKVADVAKI

-330 DIRSE
+330 DIKNG
-335 VSDHDYA
+335 VSDPDYVN
-342 DMMSKSKGWYDTDT
+342 MMSKSKGWYDTET
-356 DTITIVADNIEDEQ
+356 DTVTIVADNIESDE

-380 VAHKGLRDLLG
+380 VAHKGLRGLLG
-391 NRFDD
+391 DRFDD

-405 DEADQ
+405 EETDQ

-435 PNSSLWDKIISFV
+435 PDSSLWDKIVSFI

-455 GIDIKMNDTDMRTL
+455 GLDIKMNDTDMRTL

-532 FLAGSVEESDV
+532 FLAGSVEESDI
-543 PSGTA
+543 PSGTT

-585 YLIKKGLLS
+585 YLIKKGMLS
-594 GERTRLGDRYYLT
+594 GERIRLGDRYYLT

-622 ALSRLR
+622 AFSSLR

-684 DKYDGFMELALSLM
+684 NKYDGFMELALSLM

-754 EPSARA
+754 DPSARA

-780 NEEVAHFLIDTYR
+780 NEEVAHFLVDTYR

-805 VGTPLWNQFAGR
+805 VGTSLWNQFAGR

-858 LASSEDAQLSLFGRI
+858 LTSSEDAQLSLFGRMV
-873 IRAIRNFFSTQRS
+873 RAIRNFFSSQRS

-1007 RKSGKGLDYE
+1007 RKSDKGLDYE

-1048 GSNKVGMVEDMD
+1048 GNNKVGMVEDMD

-1145 HTEGISN
+1145 HIEGISN

-1215 MGKTE
+1215 TGKTE

-1229 DRGLKV
+1229 DRGLNV

-1242 GYDGDKPITKEVYHV
+1242 GYDGDKPITKEVYHI

-1274 QQRYLDA
+1274 QQRYLDT
-1281 INRWLDENRE
+1281 INKWLDENRE

-1380 KEEGSEALMMSEEIK
+1380 KETGSEALMMSEEIK

-1473 SRIEKAEEAMA
+1473 SRIEKVEEAMA

-1604 KPSWTTVEVSF
+1604 NPSWTTVEVSF

-1633 MGKTDKIL
+1633 MGKANEVL

-1658 KGYSDFIRK
+1658 KGYSGFVRK
-1667 INNGIYKVSE
+1667 INNGTYKVSE
-1677 FFDAI
+1677 FFDAM
-1682 ENGISEKESVSRFGF
+1682 ENGISKEESVSRFGF
-1697 DINMIDLT
+1697 DINMIDLS
-1705 INNQWLDEAD
+1705 INNQWLEEAD

-1859 ENANDVS
+1859 ENADDVS

-1873 SMLSLQATAYKYKRA
+1873 SMLSLQAAAYKHKRA

-1937 AEWNIGNYKVDLN
+1937 IEWNVGSYKVDLN

-2003 EARKQLS
+2003 EAQKQLS

>member
-66 AKIEGLRSSLRFRT
+66 AKREGLRSSLRFRT

-299 FRGVSEVKAGMSE
+299 FRDVSEVKAGMSE

-356 DTITIVADNIEDEQ
+356 DTITIIADNIEDEQ

-455 GIDIKMNDTDMRTL
+455 GLDIKMNDTDMRTL

-505 FRSDDGKIHESY
+505 FRSDDGKIHDSY
-517 ANAIKGSSGGRVEAG
+517 ANVIKGSSGGRIEAG

-560 NSESFIPILGISS
+560 NSESFIPVLGISS
-573 DSNISTRGGFVN
+573 GSNISTRGGFVN

-594 GERTRLGDRYYLT
+594 GERIRLGDRYYLT

-633 QSSEMNVL
+633 MSSEMNVL

-648 EVSND
+648 EVNND

-684 DKYDGFMELALSLM
+684 NKYDGFMELALSLM

-805 VGTPLWNQFAGR
+805 VDTPLWNQFAGR

-1145 HTEGISN
+1145 HIEGISN

-1262 QNFDISDMTFED
+1262 QNFDISNMTFED

-1395 AWDEAWAEEFGN
+1395 AWDEAWSEEFGN

-1473 SRIEKAEEAMA
+1473 SRIEKVEEAMA

-1560 SYRNALRDAMAYD
+1560 SYRNALRDAMVYD
-1573 KGMDEIKFAKEHM
+1573 KGMDEIKFAKGHM

-1604 KPSWTTVEVSF
+1604 NPSWTTVEVSF

-1633 MGKTDKIL
+1633 MGKADKIL

-1651 YMRKYSP
+1651 YMRRYSP
-1658 KGYSDFIRK
+1658 KGYSGFVRK
-1667 INNGIYKVSE
+1667 INNGTYKVSE

-1682 ENGISEKESVSRFGF
+1682 ENGISKEESVSRFGF
-1697 DINMIDLT
+1697 DINMIDLS
-1705 INNQWLDEAD
+1705 INNQWLEEAD

-1859 ENANDVS
+1859 ENADDVS

-1873 SMLSLQATAYKYKRA
+1873 SMLSLQATSYKYKRA

-2003 EARKQLS
+2003 EAQKQLS

-2303 QTSPFMELNAI
+2303 QASPFMELNAI

>member
-299 FRGVSEVKAGMSE
+299 FRDVSEVKAGMSE

-455 GIDIKMNDTDMRTL
+455 GLDIKMNDTDMRTL

-505 FRSDDGKIHESY
+505 FRSDDGKIHDSY
-517 ANAIKGSSGGRVEAG
+517 ANVIKGSSGGRIEAG

-560 NSESFIPILGISS
+560 NSDSFIPVLGISS

-594 GERTRLGDRYYLT
+594 GERIRLGDRYYLT

-684 DKYDGFMELALSLM
+684 NKYDGFMELALSLM

-754 EPSARA
+754 DPSARA

-780 NEEVAHFLIDTYR
+780 NEEVAHFLVDTYR

-805 VGTPLWNQFAGR
+805 VGTSLWNQFAGR

-1089 RMFNIPERYWN
+1089 RMFNIPERFWD

-1134 GQRLAKAHNEA
+1134 GQRLAKAYNDA
-1145 HTEGISN
+1145 HVEGVAN
-1152 INKMTR
+1152 INKMTK

-1215 MGKTE
+1215 TGKTE

-1229 DRGLKV
+1229 DKGLKV

-1473 SRIEKAEEAMA
+1473 SRIEKVEEAMA

-1560 SYRNALRDAMAYD
+1560 SYRNALRDAIAYD

-1604 KPSWTTVEVSF
+1604 NPSWTSMEITF
-1615 LRRKYGPDFN
+1615 LRKKYGPDFSD
-1625 NKLANDIA
+1625 KLANDIA
-1633 MGKTDKIL
+1633 MGKANSIL
-1641 VEYARTRLYP
+1641 IEYARTRLYP

-1658 KGYSDFIRK
+1658 KGYSDFVRK
-1667 INNGIYKVSE
+1667 INNGTYKVSD
-1677 FFDAI
+1677 FFDAM
-1682 ENGISEKESVSRFGF
+1682 ESGISKEESVSRFGF
-1697 DINMIDLT
+1697 DINMIDLS
-1705 INNQWLDEAD
+1705 INNQWLEEAD

-1801 ERMVQAGVDPKA
+1801 ERMVQAGIDPKA

-1840 IDEND
+1840 LDEND
-1845 NKYRMIP
+1845 NTYRMIP

-1859 ENANDVS
+1859 ENADDVS

-1873 SMLSLQATAYKYKRA
+1873 SMLSLQAASYKYKRA

-1967 SPFVAATGALTG
+1967 SPFVAVTGALTG

-2003 EARKQLS
+2003 EAQKQLS

-2102 NMSANEAKRDWE
+2102 NMSANEAKRDWD

-2180 MVLPHRGWFILAVQR
+2180 MVLSHRGWFILAVQR

-2222 DIYNMMSEGRM
+2222 NIYNMMSEGRM
-2233 REIHDVL
+2233 KEIHDVL

>member
-55 FRSKFGDWVSN
+55 FRYKFGDWVSN
-66 AKIEGLRSSLRFRT
+66 AKREGLRSSLRFRT

-219 GVSAQKQKIELD
+219 GVSAQKRKIELD

-299 FRGVSEVKAGMSE
+299 FRDVSEVKAGMSE

-356 DTITIVADNIEDEQ
+356 DTITIVADNIEDER

-455 GIDIKMNDTDMRTL
+455 GLDIKMNDTDMRTL

-505 FRSDDGKIHESY
+505 FRSDDGKIHDSY
-517 ANAIKGSSGGRVEAG
+517 ANVIKGSSGGRIEAG

-560 NSESFIPILGISS
+560 NSESFIPVLGISS
-573 DSNISTRGGFVN
+573 GSNISTRGGFVN

-594 GERTRLGDRYYLT
+594 GERIRLGDRYYLT

-633 QSSEMNVL
+633 MSSEMNVL

-648 EVSND
+648 EVNND

-684 DKYDGFMELALSLM
+684 NKYDGFMELALSLM

-805 VGTPLWNQFAGR
+805 VDTPLWNQFAGR

-1007 RKSGKGLDYE
+1007 RKSVKGLDYE

-1215 MGKTE
+1215 TGKTE

-1291 KPMVQAYYDKIEKVN
+1291 KPMVQAYYDKIEKVD

-1473 SRIEKAEEAMA
+1473 SRIEKVEEAMA

-1598 AKLSRK
+1598 DKLSRK
-1604 KPSWTTVEVSF
+1604 NPSWTTVEVSF

-1633 MGKTDKIL
+1633 MGKTGEIL

-1658 KGYSDFIRK
+1658 KGYSDFVRK
-1667 INNGIYKVSE
+1667 INNGTYKVSE

-1682 ENGISEKESVSRFGF
+1682 ENGISKEESVSRFGF

-1801 ERMVQAGVDPKA
+1801 ERMVQAGVGPKA

-1859 ENANDVS
+1859 ENADDVS

-1873 SMLSLQATAYKYKRA
+1873 SMLSLQATSYKYKRA
-1888 ALDDVMGYRNMM
+1888 ALDDVMGYRNKM
-1900 LETQYDGGK
+1900 LEIQYDGGK

-1937 AEWNIGNYKVDLN
+1937 IEWNVGSYKVDLN

-1979 QANFLLE
+1979 QADFLLE

-2003 EARKQLS
+2003 EAQKQLS

>member
-66 AKIEGLRSSLRFRT
+66 AKREGLRSSLRFRT

-299 FRGVSEVKAGMSE
+299 FRDVSEVKAGMSE

-455 GIDIKMNDTDMRTL
+455 GLDIKMNDTDMRTL

-505 FRSDDGKIHESY
+505 FRSDDGKIHDSY
-517 ANAIKGSSGGRVEAG
+517 ANVIKGSSGGRIEAG

-560 NSESFIPILGISS
+560 NSESFIPVLGISS
-573 DSNISTRGGFVN
+573 GSNISTRGGFVN

-594 GERTRLGDRYYLT
+594 GERIRLGDRYYLT

-633 QSSEMNVL
+633 MSSEMNVL

-648 EVSND
+648 EVNND

-684 DKYDGFMELALSLM
+684 NKYDGFMELALSLM

-805 VGTPLWNQFAGR
+805 VDTPLWNQFAGR

-1145 HTEGISN
+1145 HIEGISN

-1215 MGKTE
+1215 TGKTE

-1229 DRGLKV
+1229 DRGLNV

-1242 GYDGDKPITKEVYHV
+1242 GYDGDKPITKEVYHI

-1274 QQRYLDA
+1274 QQRYLDT
-1281 INRWLDENRE
+1281 INKWLDENQE

-1380 KEEGSEALMMSEEIK
+1380 KETGSEALMMSEEIK
-1395 AWDEAWAEEFGN
+1395 AWDEAWTEEFGN

-1473 SRIEKAEEAMA
+1473 SRIEKVEEAMA

-1511 DRLRGSASLRKI
+1511 DRLRGSSSLRKI

-1544 AIEMDM
+1544 DIEMDM

-1604 KPSWTTVEVSF
+1604 NPSWTTVEVSF
-1615 LRRKYGPDFN
+1615 FRKKYGPDFN

-1633 MGKTDKIL
+1633 MGKANSIL
-1641 VEYARTRLYP
+1641 IEYARTRLYP
-1651 YMRKYSP
+1651 YMRKYFP
-1658 KGYSDFIRK
+1658 KGYSGFVRK
-1667 INNGIYKVSE
+1667 INNGTYKVSE
-1677 FFDAI
+1677 FFDAM
-1682 ENGISEKESVSRFGF
+1682 ENGISKEESVSRFGF
-1697 DINMIDLT
+1697 DINMIDLS
-1705 INNQWLDEAD
+1705 INNQWLEEAD

-1801 ERMVQAGVDPKA
+1801 ERMVQAGVDPRA

-1832 GQGQDLGG
+1832 GQGQDLGEL
-1840 IDEND
+1840 DEND

-1859 ENANDVS
+1859 ENADDVS

-1873 SMLSLQATAYKYKRA
+1873 SMLSLQAAAYKHKRA

-1900 LETQYDGGK
+1900 LEIQYDGGK

-1937 AEWNIGNYKVDLN
+1937 IEWNVGSYKVDLN

-2003 EARKQLS
+2003 EAQKQLS

-2390 GFFLGGRDKDESGE
+2390 GFFLGGRNKDESGE

>member
-66 AKIEGLRSSLRFRT
+66 AKREGLRSSLRFRT

-299 FRGVSEVKAGMSE
+299 FRDVSEVKAGMSE

-455 GIDIKMNDTDMRTL
+455 GLDIKMNDTDMRTL

-477 SEVDKELSKPM
+477 SEVDRELSKPM

-505 FRSDDGKIHESY
+505 FRSDDGKIHDSY
-517 ANAIKGSSGGRVEAG
+517 ANVIKGSSGGRIEAG

-560 NSESFIPILGISS
+560 NSESFIPVLGISS
-573 DSNISTRGGFVN
+573 GSNISTRGGFVN

-594 GERTRLGDRYYLT
+594 GERIRLGDRYYLT

-633 QSSEMNVL
+633 MSSEMNVL

-648 EVSND
+648 EVNND

-684 DKYDGFMELALSLM
+684 NKYDGFMELALSLM

-805 VGTPLWNQFAGR
+805 VDTPLWNQFAGR

-1145 HTEGISN
+1145 HIEGISN

-1215 MGKTE
+1215 TGKTE

-1229 DRGLKV
+1229 DRGLNV

-1262 QNFDISDMTFED
+1262 QNFDISDMTLED

-1335 MDKFVRNG
+1335 MGKFVRNG

-1473 SRIEKAEEAMA
+1473 SRIEKVEEAMA

-1586 SARSRSQVDRMA
+1586 SASSRSQVDRMA

-1604 KPSWTTVEVSF
+1604 NPSWTTVEVSF
-1615 LRRKYGPDFN
+1615 LRRKYGSDFN

-1633 MGKTDKIL
+1633 MGKADKIL

-1651 YMRKYSP
+1651 YMRRYSP
-1658 KGYSDFIRK
+1658 KGYSGFVRK
-1667 INNGIYKVSE
+1667 INNGTYKVSE

-1682 ENGISEKESVSRFGF
+1682 ENGISKEESVSRFGF

-1772 LNISRKAMED
+1772 LNISHKAMED

-1832 GQGQDLGG
+1832 GQGQDLGEL
-1840 IDEND
+1840 DEND

-1859 ENANDVS
+1859 ENADDVS

-1873 SMLSLQATAYKYKRA
+1873 SMLSLQAAAYKYKRA

-1937 AEWNIGNYKVDLN
+1937 IEWNVGSYKVDLN

-1979 QANFLLE
+1979 QANFFLE

-2003 EARKQLS
+2003 EAQKQLS

-2390 GFFLGGRDKDESGE
+2390 GFFLGGRNKDESGE

>member
-47 YMTAYNDK
+47 YMTTYNDK

-66 AKIEGLRSSLRFRT
+66 AKRDGLRSSLRFRT

-219 GVSAQKQKIELD
+219 GVSSQKQKIELD
-231 DPSEILVTDSKGN
+231 DPAEILVTDSKGN

-264 LGGMFEVETANPGNS
+264 LGDMFEVETANPGNS

-285 TAVVVTRKRPGDLR
+285 TAVVVTRKKSGDLR
-299 FRGVSEVKAGMSE
+299 FRNVSEVKAGMSA
-312 KVSGLAKL
+312 KVADVAKI
-320 GTTVNIVSID
+320 GATVNIVSID
-330 DIRSE
+330 DIKNG
-335 VSDHDYA
+335 VSDPDYVN
-342 DMMSKSKGWYDTDT
+342 MMPKSKGWYDTET
-356 DTITIVADNIEDEQ
+356 DTVTIVADNIESEE

-380 VAHKGLRDLLG
+380 VAHKGLRGLLG

-435 PNSSLWDKIISFV
+435 PDSSLWDKIISFV

-455 GIDIKMNDTDMRTL
+455 GLDIKMNDTDMRTL

-505 FRSDDGKIHESY
+505 FRSDDGKIHDSY
-517 ANAIKGSSGGRVEAG
+517 ANAIKGSSGGRVEVG

-543 PSGTA
+543 PSGTT

-560 NSESFIPILGISS
+560 NSESFIPVLGISS
-573 DSNISTRGGFVN
+573 DSDISTRGGFIN
-585 YLIKKGLLS
+585 YLIKKGMLS
-594 GERTRLGDRYYLT
+594 GERIRLGDRYYLT

-622 ALSRLR
+622 AFSSLR

-684 DKYDGFMELALSLM
+684 NKYDGFMELALSLM

-744 MDKYKMRNGV
+744 MEKYKSRNGV

-780 NEEVAHFLIDTYR
+780 NEEVAHFLVDTYR

-805 VGTPLWNQFAGR
+805 VGTSLWNQFAGR

-852 EQAVED
+852 ERAVED
-858 LASSEDAQLSLFGRI
+858 LASSEDVQLSLFGRI

-1017 TIQVIDNVYGEIV
+1017 TMQVIDNIYGEIV

-1100 GIKKLINNIHK
+1100 GIKKLVNNIHK

-1134 GQRLAKAHNEA
+1134 GQRLAKAHSDA
-1145 HTEGISN
+1145 HTEGVSN

-1242 GYDGDKPITKEVYHV
+1242 GYDGDKPITKEVYHI

-1335 MDKFVRNG
+1335 MDKFTKNR
-1343 KVDWKA
+1343 KVDWDA
-1349 FQSDPIAWRSYL
+1349 FRSDPIAWRSYL

-1380 KEEGSEALMMSEEIK
+1380 KEAGSEALMMSEEIK

-1412 KASAEFKEI
+1412 KASNEFKEI

-1441 GHLGFS
+1441 GHIGFS

-1459 ENLVDKITEQSVSS
+1459 ENLVDKITEQSVSL
-1473 SRIEKAEEAMA
+1473 SRIEKVEEAMA

-1537 NAAASAE
+1537 NSAASAE

-1560 SYRNALRDAMAYD
+1560 SYRNALRDAIAYD

-1598 AKLSRK
+1598 SKLSRK
-1604 KPSWTTVEVSF
+1604 NPSWTTAEVAF
-1615 LRRKYGPDFN
+1615 FRKKYGPDFN

-1633 MGKTDKIL
+1633 MGKAGKIL

-1658 KGYSDFIRK
+1658 KGYSDFVRK
-1667 INNGIYKVSE
+1667 INNGTYKVSE
-1677 FFDAI
+1677 FFDAM
-1682 ENGISEKESVSRFGF
+1682 ENGISKEESVSRFGF
-1697 DINMIDLT
+1697 DINMIDLS

-1840 IDEND
+1840 LDEND

-2003 EARKQLS
+2003 EAQKQLS

-2055 DLPFKMMEVLNSP
+2055 DVPFKMMEILNSP

-2126 VKDGK
+2126 VKGGK

-2142 IDRYIPTLSSR
+2142 IDRYIPTLSGR

-2303 QTSPFMELNAI
+2303 QTSPFLELNAI

>member
-66 AKIEGLRSSLRFRT
+66 AKREGLRSSLRFRT

-299 FRGVSEVKAGMSE
+299 FRDVSEVKAGMSE

-455 GIDIKMNDTDMRTL
+455 GLDIKMNDTDMRTL

-505 FRSDDGKIHESY
+505 FRSDDGKIHDSY
-517 ANAIKGSSGGRVEAG
+517 ANVIKGSSGGRIEAG

-560 NSESFIPILGISS
+560 NSESFIPVLGISS
-573 DSNISTRGGFVN
+573 GSNISTRGGFVN

-594 GERTRLGDRYYLT
+594 GERIRLGDRYYLT

-633 QSSEMNVL
+633 MSSEMNVL

-648 EVSND
+648 EVNND

-684 DKYDGFMELALSLM
+684 NKYDGFMELALSLM

-805 VGTPLWNQFAGR
+805 VDTPLWNQFAGR

-1089 RMFNIPERYWN
+1089 RMFNIPERYWD
-1100 GIKKLINNIHK
+1100 GIKKLVNNIHK

-1145 HTEGISN
+1145 HIEGISN

-1262 QNFDISDMTFED
+1262 QNFDISNMTFED

-1395 AWDEAWAEEFGN
+1395 AWDEAWSEEFGN

-1473 SRIEKAEEAMA
+1473 SRIEKVEEAMA

-1537 NAAASAE
+1537 NAAAFAE

-1560 SYRNALRDAMAYD
+1560 SYRNALRDAMVYD
-1573 KGMDEIKFAKEHM
+1573 KGMDEIKFAKGHM

-1598 AKLSRK
+1598 DKLSRK
-1604 KPSWTTVEVSF
+1604 NPSWTTVEVSF

-1633 MGKTDKIL
+1633 MGKADKIL

-1651 YMRKYSP
+1651 YMRRYSP
-1658 KGYSDFIRK
+1658 KGYSGFVRK
-1667 INNGIYKVSE
+1667 INNGTYKVSE

-1682 ENGISEKESVSRFGF
+1682 ENGISKEESVSRFGF
-1697 DINMIDLT
+1697 DINMIDLS
-1705 INNQWLDEAD
+1705 INNQWLEEAD

-1859 ENANDVS
+1859 ENADDVS

-1873 SMLSLQATAYKYKRA
+1873 SMLSLQATSYKYKRA

-2003 EARKQLS
+2003 EAQKQLS

-2303 QTSPFMELNAI
+2303 QASPFMELNAI

>member
-299 FRGVSEVKAGMSE
+299 FRDVSEVKAGMSE

-455 GIDIKMNDTDMRTL
+455 GLDIKMNDTDMRTL

-505 FRSDDGKIHESY
+505 FRSDDGKIHDSY
-517 ANAIKGSSGGRVEAG
+517 ANVIKGSSGGRIEAG

-560 NSESFIPILGISS
+560 NSESFIPVLGISS
-573 DSNISTRGGFVN
+573 GSNISTRGGFVN

-594 GERTRLGDRYYLT
+594 GERIRLGDRYYLT

-633 QSSEMNVL
+633 MSSEMNVL

-648 EVSND
+648 EVNND

-684 DKYDGFMELALSLM
+684 NKYDGFMELALSLM

-805 VGTPLWNQFAGR
+805 VDTPLWNQFAGR

-1145 HTEGISN
+1145 HIEGISN

-1215 MGKTE
+1215 TGKTE

-1229 DRGLKV
+1229 DRGLNV

-1242 GYDGDKPITKEVYHV
+1242 GYDGDKPITKEVYHI

-1274 QQRYLDA
+1274 QQRYLDT
-1281 INRWLDENRE
+1281 INKWLDENRE

-1380 KEEGSEALMMSEEIK
+1380 KETGSEALMMSEEIK

-1473 SRIEKAEEAMA
+1473 SRIEKVEEAMA

-1573 KGMDEIKFAKEHM
+1573 KCMDEIKFAKEHM

-1604 KPSWTTVEVSF
+1604 NPSWTTVEVSF

-1633 MGKTDKIL
+1633 MGKADKIL

-1651 YMRKYSP
+1651 YMRRYSP
-1658 KGYSDFIRK
+1658 KGYSGFVRK
-1667 INNGIYKVSE
+1667 INNGTYKVSE

-1682 ENGISEKESVSRFGF
+1682 ENGISKEESVSRFGF

-1772 LNISRKAMED
+1772 LNISHKAMED

-1852 KYYLSKL
+1852 KYYLNKL
-1859 ENANDVS
+1859 ENADDVS

-1873 SMLSLQATAYKYKRA
+1873 SMLSLQAAAYKHKRA

-1937 AEWNIGNYKVDLN
+1937 IEWNVGSYKVDLN

-1992 ISKDSMKYAYG
+1992 ISKDSMKYAYR
-2003 EARKQLS
+2003 EAQKQLS

-2102 NMSANEAKRDWE
+2102 NMSANEAKRDWA

-2359 FSFGKQWYNIK
+2359 FSLGKQWYNIK

>member
-66 AKIEGLRSSLRFRT
+66 AKREGLRSSLRFRT

-299 FRGVSEVKAGMSE
+299 FRDVSEVKAGMSE

-455 GIDIKMNDTDMRTL
+455 GLDIKMNDTDMRTL

-505 FRSDDGKIHESY
+505 FRSDDGKIHDSY
-517 ANAIKGSSGGRVEAG
+517 ANVIKGSSGGRIEAG

-560 NSESFIPILGISS
+560 NSESFIPVLGISS
-573 DSNISTRGGFVN
+573 GSNISTRGGFVN

-594 GERTRLGDRYYLT
+594 GERIRLGDRYYLT

-633 QSSEMNVL
+633 MSSEMNVL

-648 EVSND
+648 EVNND

-684 DKYDGFMELALSLM
+684 NKYDGFMELSLSLM

-805 VGTPLWNQFAGR
+805 VDTPLWNQFAGR

-1030 PLIRNLRGFVN
+1030 PLIRDFRGFVN

-1145 HTEGISN
+1145 HIEGISN

-1215 MGKTE
+1215 TGKTE

-1242 GYDGDKPITKEVYHV
+1242 GYDGDKPITKEIYHV

-1291 KPMVQAYYDKIEKVN
+1291 KPMVQAYYDKIDKVN

-1395 AWDEAWAEEFGN
+1395 AWDEAWSEEFGN

-1473 SRIEKAEEAMA
+1473 SRIEKVEEAMA

-1560 SYRNALRDAMAYD
+1560 SYRNALRDAMVYD
-1573 KGMDEIKFAKEHM
+1573 KGMDEIKFAKGHM

-1604 KPSWTTVEVSF
+1604 NPSWTTVEVSF

-1633 MGKTDKIL
+1633 MGKADKIL

-1651 YMRKYSP
+1651 YMRRYSP
-1658 KGYSDFIRK
+1658 KGYSGFVRK
-1667 INNGIYKVSE
+1667 INNGTYKVSE

-1682 ENGISEKESVSRFGF
+1682 ENGISKEESVSRFGF
-1697 DINMIDLT
+1697 DINMIDLS
-1705 INNQWLDEAD
+1705 INNQWLEEAD

-1859 ENANDVS
+1859 ENADDVS

-1873 SMLSLQATAYKYKRA
+1873 SMLSLQATSYKYKRA

-2003 EARKQLS
+2003 EAQKQLS

-2094 KEMMMKDR
+2094 KEVMMKDR